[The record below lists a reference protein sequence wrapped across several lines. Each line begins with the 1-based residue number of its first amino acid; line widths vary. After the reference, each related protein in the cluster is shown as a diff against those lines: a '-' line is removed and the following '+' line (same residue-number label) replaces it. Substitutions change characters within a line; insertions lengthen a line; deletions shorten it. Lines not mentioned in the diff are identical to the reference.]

1 MQKIARSAQDLGHIL
16 RQYRRKSEMSQTDLA
31 QRTQTHQRLIS
42 RLETGNKGRTLDV
55 IFDVMRALDLE
66 IEIRPRRKGTAQD
79 IEDIFS

>member
-16 RQYRRKSEMSQTDLA
+16 RQYRYKSEMSQTDLA
-31 QRTQTHQRLIS
+31 RRTQTHQRLIS

-66 IEIRPRRKGTAQD
+66 IEIRPRRKGSAQD